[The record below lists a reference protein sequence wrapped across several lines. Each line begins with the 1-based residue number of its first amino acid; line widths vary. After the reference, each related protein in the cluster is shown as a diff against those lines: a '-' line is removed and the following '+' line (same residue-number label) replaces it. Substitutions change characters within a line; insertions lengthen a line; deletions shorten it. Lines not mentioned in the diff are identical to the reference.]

1 MRYLILGYDDRLRFW
16 DLLDD
21 LRIKPERFA
30 KICAAIRTPVRFK
43 FYLPIWF
50 GIWSCYAN
58 VPGLLT
64 RLPLIILILI
74 FFAIAITS

>member
-50 GIWSCYAN
+50 GI
-58 VPGLLT
+58 
-64 RLPLIILILI
+64 
-74 FFAIAITS
+74 